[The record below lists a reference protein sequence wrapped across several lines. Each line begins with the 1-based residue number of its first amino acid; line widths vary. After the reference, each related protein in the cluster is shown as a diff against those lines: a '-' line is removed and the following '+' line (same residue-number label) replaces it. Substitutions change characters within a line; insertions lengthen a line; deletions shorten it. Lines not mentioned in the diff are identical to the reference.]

1 MEKLDLIH
9 GSDSIRLEFE
19 SPDTDKMY
27 PLRVD
32 SRTVFYFRT
41 KERRQ
46 NFLNKQNKRRQ
57 YGTINIRTGE

>member
-1 MEKLDLIH
+1 MEKIDLIH
-9 GSDSIRLEFE
+9 GPDSGRLDFE
-19 SPDTDKMY
+19 SPDTDSMY

-46 NFLNKQNKRRQ
+46 AFIAKHKKKNKST
-57 YGTINIRTGE
+57 TI

>member
-9 GSDSIRLEFE
+9 GPDSIRLEFE

-46 NFLNKQNKRRQ
+46 AFIAKRKKKNKST
-57 YGTINIRTGE
+57 TI

>member
-41 KERRQ
+41 EERRQ
-46 NFLNKQNKRRQ
+46 AFIAKRKKKNKST
-57 YGTINIRTGE
+57 TI

>member
-9 GSDSIRLEFE
+9 GPDSGRLKFE
-19 SPDTDKMY
+19 SPDTDSMY

-46 NFLNKQNKRRQ
+46 AFIAKRKKKNKST
-57 YGTINIRTGE
+57 TI

>member
-9 GSDSIRLEFE
+9 GPDSRRLDFE
-19 SPDTDKMY
+19 SLDTDSMY

-41 KERRQ
+41 KEKRQ
-46 NFLNKQNKRRQ
+46 AFIAKRKKKNKST
-57 YGTINIRTGE
+57 TI

>member
-27 PLRVD
+27 PLRID

-41 KERRQ
+41 EEKRQ
-46 NFLNKQNKRRQ
+46 AFIAKRKKKNKST
-57 YGTINIRTGE
+57 TI

>member
-9 GSDSIRLEFE
+9 GSDSRRLDFE
-19 SPDTDKMY
+19 SPDTDSMY

-46 NFLNKQNKRRQ
+46 AFIAKRKKKNKST
-57 YGTINIRTGE
+57 TI

>member
-9 GSDSIRLEFE
+9 GPDSIRLEFE

-41 KERRQ
+41 KEKRQ
-46 NFLNKQNKRRQ
+46 AFIAKRKKKNKST
-57 YGTINIRTGE
+57 TI